1 MQESPTSEQLLRAT
15 GDATERVDKSRAM
28 RKRLRRRRTPR
39 RDQELRDMLESLAAA
54 AAPVRRYI
62 GMVLAHD
69 IPMETELALKRASQD
84 LRYERRQIG
93 KML

>member
-1 MQESPTSEQLLRAT
+1 
-15 GDATERVDKSRAM
+15 
-28 RKRLRRRRTPR
+28 
-39 RDQELRDMLESLAAA
+39 MLESLAAA